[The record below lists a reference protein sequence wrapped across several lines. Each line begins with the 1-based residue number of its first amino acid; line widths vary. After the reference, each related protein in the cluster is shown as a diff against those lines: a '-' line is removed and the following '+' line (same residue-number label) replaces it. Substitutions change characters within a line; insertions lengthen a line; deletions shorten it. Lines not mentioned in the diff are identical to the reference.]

1 MFLLLY
7 FKAEEII
14 RVEVTKKLHKVCSSR
29 ALEEVLVAQSEL
41 QIGLVLLAINICEIK
56 GNLTESKLGCLCV
69 SLLK

>member
-29 ALEEVLVAQSEL
+29 ALEEVLVAQSE
-41 QIGLVLLAINICEIK
+41 Q
-56 GNLTESKLGCLCV
+56 LTSVK
-69 SLLK
+69 